1 MQRPLRLC
9 HELLGAAAQD
19 DGASLALGDA
29 TEEVKPLASDLI
41 EGVILLEQA
50 QKDSFFAHK
59 YALQANKW
67 YKMQTCFSSK
77 VSQSPRV
84 ASFRSWT
91 VV

>member
-50 QKDSFFAHK
+50 IPKKKVFCA
-59 YALQANKW
+59 YLRTANQQ
-67 YKMQTCFSSK
+67 M
-77 VSQSPRV
+77 V
-84 ASFRSWT
+84 
-91 VV
+91 

>member
-9 HELLGAAAQD
+9 HELLGAASQD

-41 EGVILLEQA
+41 EGVILLEKA
-50 QKDSFFAHK
+50 IPKKNFFCAK
-59 YALQANKW
+59 VTRTNKW